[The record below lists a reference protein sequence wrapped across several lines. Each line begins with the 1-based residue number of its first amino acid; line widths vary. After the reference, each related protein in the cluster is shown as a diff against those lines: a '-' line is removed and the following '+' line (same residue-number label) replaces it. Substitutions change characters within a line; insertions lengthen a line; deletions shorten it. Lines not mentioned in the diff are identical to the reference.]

1 MIIVLY
7 VYLATVALFA
17 LSLSFMRLVANGIMK
32 DRGLKRAKQFSKQTK
47 IASYIKFALIGL
59 VPLLNLVYSINYI
72 CFCFS
77 ETMQEEVIDAL
88 IGEDELMGA

>member
-47 IASYIKFALIGL
+47 IANHIKFALIGL
-59 VPLLNLVYSINYI
+59 VPLLNLVYSINY
-72 CFCFS
+72 FCFS
-77 ETMQEEVIDAL
+77 ETMQEEVIDNL
-88 IGEDELMGA
+88 IGEDMLTGA